1 MHAISHGDRHVLSVD
16 DAAKDGGDDV
26 APVDAAGSLQA
37 AQVGK
42 EAGAFCA
49 IGPRGLFV
57 VDEGDEVAARQ
68 YGFVAVGPVAP
79 AIGRFDSG
87 TKALSANLGPGLVQL
102 LHVVQEFEEEYPGE
116 HGQAVQVAVEPLILV
131 HDVAHG
137 FDDAAE
143 LLHGGEGVEQRALAR
158 FSSRYLLCGIQ
169 VDVSLLSLLRFV
181 AIRWAF
187 LR

>member
-1 MHAISHGDRHVLSVD
+1 MDGVDLVDDVAQQVAIDHAVD

-57 VDEGDEVAARQ
+57 IDEGDEVAARQ

-79 AIGRFDSG
+79 AIGCFDG
-87 TKALSANLGPGLVQL
+87 GAEAFAANLGLGLVQL

-116 HGQAVQVAVEPLILV
+116 HGQAVQVAVEPFVLA
-131 HDVAHG
+131 HNVAHG
-137 FDDAAE
+137 FDDASE
-143 LLHGGEGVEQRALAR
+143 LLRGGDGVEQWALAAL
-158 FSSRYLLCGIQ
+158 SSRYPLYGIQ
-169 VDVSLLSLLRFV
+169 VDVSLLSLLHFV
-181 AIRWAF
+181 AR
-187 LR
+187 